1 MPTWLNIVIIIISLW
16 SLYLSLT
23 KKRRARKAEGEGED
37 FVSRTSDRVGKRMME
52 NDPELRRLKL
62 KLKKSEKEM
71 YKMLVDQYKSPYLIG
86 SATAKQFFS
95 ERQYK
100 TWLAEKARKKKL
112 ADAELAPLEQ
122 QRKSESKGRI
132 DEKLRLNFE
141 AGILSLEDL
150 KKKQAKIDIAK
161 NKERKEKAEK
171 RKQQKQN
178 QDAIYDAVQEQWGAD
193 HLKDCIHH
201 WNKTTG
207 GISDRS
213 NPAQWIERAERLKEL
228 LEHPANRE
236 SFDAWEVRISATH
249 EMVKHILGNP
259 KDKNIK
265 QLKNKRREYWYY
277 KGRKTNQGGT
287 VYSYRVRLEDGVV
300 TEFGDGKFRP

>member
-1 MPTWLNIVIIIISLW
+1 
-16 SLYLSLT
+16 
-23 KKRRARKAEGEGED
+23 
-37 FVSRTSDRVGKRMME
+37 ME
-52 NDPELRRLKL
+52 IA
-62 KLKKSEKEM
+62 
-71 YKMLVDQYKSPYLIG
+71 PYLE
-86 SATAKQFFS
+86 
-95 ERQYK
+95 ER
-100 TWLAEKARKKKL
+100 
-112 ADAELAPLEQ
+112 
-122 QRKSESKGRI
+122 KGRI
-132 DEKLRLNFE
+132 DKELRAKFN

-150 KKKQAKIDIAK
+150 KKKQAKSDIAR
-161 NKERKEKAEK
+161 NKERKAKAEK

-201 WNKTTG
+201 WNKTTS

-236 SFDAWEVRISATH
+236 SFDAWEVCIGATQ
-249 EMVKHILGNP
+249 EMVQHILGNP

-300 TEFGDGKFRP
+300 TEFGDGKYRS

>member
-1 MPTWLNIVIIIISLW
+1 
-16 SLYLSLT
+16 
-23 KKRRARKAEGEGED
+23 
-37 FVSRTSDRVGKRMME
+37 ME

-71 YKMLVDQYKSPYLIG
+71 YKMLVEQFKSPYLITPG
-86 SATAKQFFS
+86 YAQKYFT

-100 TWLAEKARKKKL
+100 AWLAEKARIKKL

-122 QRKSESKGRI
+122 QRKNESKGRI
-132 DEKLRLNFE
+132 DAKLRLNFE
-141 AGILSLEDL
+141 AGILDLDGL
-150 KKKQAKIDIAK
+150 KKQQRKLDAKH
-161 NKERKEKAEK
+161 K
-171 RKQQKQN
+171 RQQQIEGT
-178 QDAIYDAVQEQWGAD
+178 IYNAVQEQWGAD
-193 HLKDCIHH
+193 HLKDCIYH
-201 WNKTTG
+201 WKKTTN

-213 NPAQWIERAERLKEL
+213 NPTEWIERAERLKEL
-228 LEHPANRE
+228 LEHPANRK
-236 SFDAWEVRISATH
+236 SFNAWKVCIGATQ